1 VWADFVHPV
10 DELLLP
16 VEGEIEL
23 TVQGR
28 TWRPAL
34 GEEVFIPAGALHT
47 VRNVGDTTSRWWY
60 GYRTR
65 PPAEARG
72 SGRTRCDP
80 PGGCLP
86 GFAPATRSGTP
97 ATTVEPTRP
106 SREAAVPIDIP
117 VEIPL
122 ELPGEKPGGSPR
134 RTAAGT
140 ARREPAGGAGRMNWP
155 ARPSNGNSGR
165 SP

>member
-1 VWADFVHPV
+1 MDVSRGLTDWRQRGFSCALWTDPLGPVWADFVHPV
-10 DELLLP
+10 DERLLP

-28 TWRPAL
+28 TGRPGL

-65 PPAEARG
+65 PPTDARR

-80 PGGCLP
+80 PGG
-86 GFAPATRSGTP
+86 FQASIHRDH
-97 ATTVEPTRP
+97 ERRPTHVP
-106 SREAAVPIDIP
+106 SIY
-117 VEIPL
+117 
-122 ELPGEKPGGSPR
+122 
-134 RTAAGT
+134 
-140 ARREPAGGAGRMNWP
+140 
-155 ARPSNGNSGR
+155 
-165 SP
+165 